1 LSLGFKNANFS
12 NTLHGNI
19 RFTGSCKI
27 NINDTCTSRTTR
39 KTTINGDVRKSAYEA
54 ECSAAA
60 EAIDFI
66 ESVLSIKVVDL
77 NYLILLEKQASLNC
91 LLKVKS
97 KYHIIQNLVLNR
109 WRIMIDQLK
118 GLANSKFEACK
129 QLNLAVDEEE
139 RAEIEEI
146 MKEIVCD
153 MTMPY
158 ELCIV
163 DLY

>member
-1 LSLGFKNANFS
+1 
-12 NTLHGNI
+12 
-19 RFTGSCKI
+19 
-27 NINDTCTSRTTR
+27 
-39 KTTINGDVRKSAYEA
+39 
-54 ECSAAA
+54 
-60 EAIDFI
+60 
-66 ESVLSIKVVDL
+66 
-77 NYLILLEKQASLNC
+77 
-91 LLKVKS
+91 
-97 KYHIIQNLVLNR
+97 
-109 WRIMIDQLK
+109 MIDQLK